1 MSPTCFDALDRH
13 VIGGAADRVAVT
25 APGQSFT
32 YARLLEEVAAFGGV
46 LRHCGIAP
54 GDRVVV
60 ALPAVPEAV
69 VAVLATARIG
79 AVHEVVEGAAVAGV
93 LADPVKVLVT
103 ASSEASVADALG
115 QAEQVPAVVL
125 VKQRDES
132 PWDLVEGRDYD
143 WDVVLRAGRTDPA
156 AWLDGAPV
164 APYDDRTAAW
174 LEPLLDGGT
183 LTLP

>member
-13 VIGGAADRVAVT
+13 VIGGAADRIALT
-25 APGQSFT
+25 APGESFT
-32 YARLLEEVAAFGGV
+32 YARLLEEVAAFAGV
-46 LRHCGIAP
+46 LRHCGVVP

-69 VAVLATARIG
+69 IAVLAGARIG
-79 AVHEVVEGAAVAGV
+79 AVHHVVDGAA
-93 LADPVKVLVT
+93 LAAALPEPTKVLVT
-103 ASSEASVADALG
+103 ASSEPDVAGALDRV
-115 QAEQVPAVVL
+115 EHVPAVVL
-125 VKQRDES
+125 VKQRDET

-156 AWLDGAPV
+156 AWLEGAAV
-164 APYDDRTAAW
+164 TPYDDPAATW
-174 LEPLLDGGT
+174 IAPLLDGGT